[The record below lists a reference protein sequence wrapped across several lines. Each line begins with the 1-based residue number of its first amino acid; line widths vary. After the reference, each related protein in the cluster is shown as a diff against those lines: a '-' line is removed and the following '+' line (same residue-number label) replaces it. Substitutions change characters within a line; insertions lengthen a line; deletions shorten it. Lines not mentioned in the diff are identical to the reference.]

1 MSVGPQIEGQNGG
14 AVAVQY
20 VPSPL
25 STCLLQEGPLFSLLH
40 GPSNLSLW
48 SPHLE
53 TPSHGVSSERL
64 QAPASQLPP
73 KASLPTQ
80 PLLPSPPTLY
90 NLGLGWS
97 HCDSILKAPRCLPRR
112 LVSSFQSTPQ
122 HSNAALLSPVGLF
135 PSHTPTPLLGDR
147 APFLSLRSRHLKSSC
162 CHLSSRLANAC
173 TSQPTFL
180 TFPQAILEVSGHLFT
195 HTGPPPHFWVSAVS
209 PHPPRTG

>member
-14 AVAVQY
+14 AVAVRY

-80 PLLPSPPTLY
+80 PLLPSPPLSTTWGWAGPTVTASSKLPGVFHVALSLHF
-90 NLGLGWS
+90 NL
-97 HCDSILKAPRCLPRR
+97 
-112 LVSSFQSTPQ
+112 
-122 HSNAALLSPVGLF
+122 LLSTATLPCFLLWGCS
-135 PSHTPTPLLGDR
+135 PPTPLPPSLGTGL
-147 APFLSLRSRHLKSSC
+147 LS
-162 CHLSSRLANAC
+162 
-173 TSQPTFL
+173 
-180 TFPQAILEVSGHLFT
+180 
-195 HTGPPPHFWVSAVS
+195 
-209 PHPPRTG
+209 